1 MSRIITSI
9 IIFLGLLAI
18 IFIGII
24 QKTYQENTKFT
35 NMIFDRAKETLDFDD
50 FLAYQV
56 DYFKK
61 IDETSN
67 ANYQISIYQLV
78 LLEEDNYK
86 NSLIVFLI
94 PIGEVM
100 MADSKDD
107 PNDFSNIIIK
117 DHNEV
122 IFDSYYFNDAFSLT
136 YGLNEEVMGFIYQTI
151 DIDNDD
157 TYNIL
162 IKNYEGNPIYENDS
176 LVNIIDNQE
185 SLHNFNKGWTI
196 DEISKKMDL
205 TNKLIGQSF
214 IYSLVYLL
222 IIFTGF
228 GIYKIYKRT
237 KS

>member
-9 IIFLGLLAI
+9 IIFLGLIAI

-136 YGLNEEVMGFIYQTI
+136 MVKWRSN
-151 DIDNDD
+151 
-157 TYNIL
+157 
-162 IKNYEGNPIYENDS
+162 
-176 LVNIIDNQE
+176 
-185 SLHNFNKGWTI
+185 
-196 DEISKKMDL
+196 
-205 TNKLIGQSF
+205 
-214 IYSLVYLL
+214 
-222 IIFTGF
+222 
-228 GIYKIYKRT
+228 GIYLSNNRYW
-237 KS
+237 